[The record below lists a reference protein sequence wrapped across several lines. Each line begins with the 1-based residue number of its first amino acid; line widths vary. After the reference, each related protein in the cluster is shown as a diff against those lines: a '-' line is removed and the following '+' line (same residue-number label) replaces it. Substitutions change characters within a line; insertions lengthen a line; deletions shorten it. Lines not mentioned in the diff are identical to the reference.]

1 MMNSKLVAL
10 CIGAS
15 LATPA
20 LAESPEITLQVVGQP
35 IQNVLH
41 TDGELP
47 FFKETLPEKTGG
59 RVAAE
64 IISADQLAI
73 SGPEVIR
80 MLSRGAIEFASG
92 GLTQAA
98 ADSAKFEGCDLPGLT
113 ATLEDARAACA
124 TYRPVLEKELREKFG
139 IKLLALGANPP
150 QAIWCVKPIT
160 TLTDLEG
167 RKVRVYNQALSD
179 FVTGA
184 GGTPVNIPYGDT
196 VPALKTG
203 VIDCAISGTLT
214 GNTSK
219 WFEVSKHIYPMS
231 LGWAIQYW
239 GANLNKWEQLPEDMR
254 GDLEQA
260 YAEFENGLWNI
271 AARATAQ
278 GLDCN
283 LGKDSCELGVKGDA
297 TVVPITDEDEA
308 LRTKILEERVLPAWA
323 KRCGADCA
331 AEWNAQLSDQVGLKA
346 LVN

>member
-1 MMNSKLVAL
+1 MNSKLLGL
-10 CIGAS
+10 CLGVGLMAPMIAD
-15 LATPA
+15 A
-20 LAESPEITLQVVGQP
+20 AEVTLQVVGQP

-41 TDGELP
+41 TKGELP
-47 FFKETLPEKTGG
+47 FFNETLPEKTGG
-59 RVAAE
+59 KVDAK

-80 MLSRGAIEFASG
+80 MLSRGAIEFGSG

-98 ADSAKFEGCDLPGLT
+98 ADSPKFEGCDLPGLT
-113 ATLEDARAACA
+113 TSLEDARAACA
-124 TYRPVLEKELREKFG
+124 AYRPVLEKELREKFG

-160 TLTDLEG
+160 SLAELEG
-167 RKVRVYNQALSD
+167 RKVRVYNQTLSD
-179 FVTGA
+179 FVAGA

-219 WFEVSKHIYPMS
+219 WFEVAQNIYPMS

-239 GANLNKWEQLPEDMR
+239 GANVKKWEQLPQDVQA
-254 GDLEQA
+254 DLETA
-260 YAEFENGLWNI
+260 YAELEDKLWDI
-271 AARATAQ
+271 AAHATAQ
-278 GLDCN
+278 GIECN
-283 LGKDSCELGVKGDA
+283 LGKDSCELGVKGSA
-297 TVVPITDEDEA
+297 TVNPIAAEDEA
-308 LRTKILEERVLPAWA
+308 KRKEILQESVLTAWA

-331 AEWNAQLSDQVGLKA
+331 AEWNNVMSDQVGLKA
-346 LVN
+346 PIN